1 MNRVR
6 LGHIKYINTYPIF
19 YTILKERDRLPFDL
33 VSDIPT
39 RLNDMMRKGIL
50 DVSLISSFE
59 YAITPENYLIYKDFC
74 LASTGYVNSV
84 LLISKKDIEDLDSA
98 KIGFSNSSAT
108 SINLIKIILREFYGF
123 SNNFRQV
130 SDQEDFDV
138 SLKTNDALL
147 IIGDEALKF
156 TDNGKYKVYDI
167 SNLWTERT
175 GYPVVFA
182 IIAINTKSAKTYRNQ
197 LEVIFEKFNESHKIF
212 KENPEVIAE
221 FTKSHSTLSIDFLNY
236 FSNLTYAFTDEFKEG
251 LFYYYRMLEKCD
263 LIQKAEKLR
272 FY

>member
-1 MNRVR
+1 MNRLR

-19 YTILKERDRLPFDL
+19 YTILKEREKLPFDL
-33 VSDIPT
+33 VSDVPA
-39 RLNDMMRKGIL
+39 RLNDMMRKGDL
-50 DVSLISSFE
+50 DLSLISSFE
-59 YAITPENYLIYKDFC
+59 YAARPEHYLIQRDFC

-84 LLISKKDIEDLDSA
+84 LLISKKDIEDLDGA
-98 KIGFSNSSAT
+98 KIGLSNSSAT
-108 SINLIKIILREFYGF
+108 SINLIKIIFREFYGF
-123 SNNFRQV
+123 SNNFSQV
-130 SDQEDFDV
+130 SDQEDFDI

-156 TDNGKYKVYDI
+156 ADNGKYKVYDI
-167 SNLWTERT
+167 SNLWTEKT

-182 IIAINTKSAKTYRNQ
+182 IIAVNTKSAKTYHNQ

-221 FTKSHSTLSIDFLNY
+221 FAKSHSTLSIDFLNY
-236 FSNLTYAFTDEFKEG
+236 FSNLTYNFTNEFKEG
-251 LFYYYRMLEKCD
+251 LSYYYRMLEKCG
-263 LIQKAEKLR
+263 LIRKAEKLR